1 MIKLLDLLLEKKGD
15 SYEYGCAMLYFD
27 FPLMNKIHDAI
38 NPNDLYEEEGD
49 RTFGLENEPHT
60 TLLFG
65 LHKEVSLDDIKKVLD
80 EFTFSTCKIHN
91 ASLFENEKYDVL
103 KFDVKGENLH
113 ACNEALKQ
121 FPYTNNF
128 PDYHPHMTI
137 GYLKS
142 GMGKKYTKMLEGQE
156 FELVP
161 KYAIYSEPNGTKTK
175 IKVRID

>member
-1 MIKLLDLLLEKKGD
+1 MIKLIDLITEKKGD
-15 SYEYGCAMLYFD
+15 AYEYGCAMLYFN

-49 RTFGLENEPHT
+49 RTYGLENEPHT

-65 LHKEVSLDDIKKVLD
+65 LHEGVSLDDVKKVIN

-103 KFDVKGENLH
+103 KFDVKGENLQ
-113 ACNEALKQ
+113 ACNKALKQ
-121 FPYTNNF
+121 YPHTNNF
-128 PDYHPHMTI
+128 SNYHPHMTI
-137 GYLKS
+137 GYLKP
-142 GMGKKYTKMLEGQE
+142 GMGKKYTKMLKGQE

-161 KYAIYSEPNGTKTK
+161 TYAVYSEPNGTKSK
-175 IKVRID
+175 IKIIV